1 MVEKKSNVKINKKP
15 IKKKVKKTMPKVKKV
30 STTKKTKKKDDS
42 FEVPVSKIIMIV
54 AVIAVIALLV
64 FAGIKLFNRADEPAV
79 GPEGIAA
86 MVNDQ
91 EITWE
96 KIDKQYDSL
105 SESYKQVLTREVLLN
120 QSIDEALL
128 MEQVE
133 DKGIVVTDNELD
145 SLVARVESQ
154 FSEEELANTL
164 ENQGMTM
171 EDFVQQLENRLLVN
185 ALLEQEIE
193 GMEIT
198 EEDIQVYF
206 EENKDL
212 LDTPEMVKASHI
224 LVETREEAEDLL
236 VMLDEGAEFADLA
249 LEYSLDG
256 SSQMGGDLGYFPKGV
271 MVPEFEEAAFSLE
284 VGEVSE
290 IVETQYG
297 FHLVFLTDK
306 KADAESDIDDLRST
320 IKFNLFDLKLRT
332 NQDKFASYLSELRE
346 QAEIEIFLK

>member
-1 MVEKKSNVKINKKP
+1 MVKKKSSVKINKKP
-15 IKKKVKKTMPKVKKV
+15 MKKKAKKAVPKTKKV
-30 STTKKTKKKDDS
+30 STPEKSDS
-42 FEVPVSKIIMIV
+42 FEIPVSKLIMV
-54 AVIAVIALLV
+54 FTAIAIIALLV
-64 FAGIKLFNRADEPAV
+64 FAGTKLFNRTDELVV

-86 MVNDQ
+86 MVNGQ

-96 KIDKQYDSL
+96 KIDKQYDTL

-133 DKGIVVTDNELD
+133 EKNIETNQDDLD

-154 FSEEELANTL
+154 FTEEELALTL

-171 EDFVQQLENRLLVN
+171 EDFIQQLENRLLVN

-198 EEDIQVYF
+198 EEEIQAYF

-212 LDTPEMVKASHI
+212 LDTPDMIRASHI
-224 LVETREEAEDLL
+224 LVETREEAEDIL
-236 VMLDEGAEFADLA
+236 VMIDEGSEFADLA

-256 SSQMGGDLGYFPKGV
+256 SSQTGGDLGYFPEGV

-284 VGEVSE
+284 VGEVSDV
-290 IVETQYG
+290 VETQYG
-297 FHLVFLTDK
+297 YHLIFLTDK
-306 KADAESDIDDLRST
+306 KAAAESDIEDLRST
-320 IKFNLFDLKLRT
+320 IKFNLFDLKLRS
-332 NQDKFASYLSELRE
+332 NQDKFNSYIVGLRE
-346 QAEIEIFLK
+346 QAEIEIFAR